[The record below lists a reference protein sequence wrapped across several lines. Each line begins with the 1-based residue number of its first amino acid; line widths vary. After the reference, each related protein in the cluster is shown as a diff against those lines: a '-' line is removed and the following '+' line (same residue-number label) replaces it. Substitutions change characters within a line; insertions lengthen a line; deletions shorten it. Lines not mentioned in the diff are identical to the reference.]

1 MIVFYLAYLLMAS
14 AISVIYSTGILQNKY
29 LDCCNL
35 DIINIQI
42 KSESK
47 LRSLTATLSKQG
59 RVLGSKNLSPTSP
72 AKTSSCFIWRA

>member
-1 MIVFYLAYLLMAS
+1 MIIFYLAYLLMAS

-29 LDCCNL
+29 LDCCN
-35 DIINIQI
+35 IINIQI

-59 RVLGSKNLSPTSP
+59 RVLGLKNLSPTSP